1 MSVKIF
7 PNATRPGHT
16 AGPQLCIPIDRLYN
30 ECMDQNIRDI
40 IDSLS
45 FIKENMATKDELAE
59 VKEDLAALRTE
70 LKNDIFVVRTEL
82 REFRDEVRA
91 ELRSIRLELD
101 ALKEKVENVTGF
113 RKEIDYALERIAGIE
128 KHLGINK
135 RVAA

>member
-1 MSVKIF
+1 MRVQRF
-7 PNATRPGHT
+7 PTHRGPDILPGLNF
-16 AGPQLCIPIDRLYN
+16 AYLQFVLYN
-30 ECMDQNIRDI
+30 ERMDDNMRDI
-40 IDSLS
+40 IDSLA

-59 VKEDLAALRTE
+59 VKEDLAALRSE